1 LLKRRVAGEG
11 TVSNDSAPGTDAAI
25 GQARRINWGAV
36 ARILIAAL
44 IVPELI
50 YFSIDIA
57 VIDGSRGWWL
67 FLVQHHRFFAGVFS
81 TSAIAAV
88 IFGWES
94 FRRLIGEELRGPV
107 EDPATRAAFLAL
119 HLAAVACLIAWVKTI
134 VLNKR
139 LDSADG
145 LAWFFVGAVLSAIA
159 LLSWFAALL
168 PARPWLRWA
177 RMNPVAL
184 LGAIAVAIFAR
195 IVGVY
200 ALSLWRPLTAST
212 LWAVD
217 LLLQMLGQTTFVE
230 SDAARIGTTH
240 FTVTIGQG
248 CSGLEG
254 IGLMSV
260 FVAGYL
266 WFCRRELRFPASLIL
281 LPAGVVSIWFLNVV
295 RIAALILIGAW
306 SERVAIDGF
315 HTVAGWLF
323 YTVGAC
329 GIVVVSR
336 RWPIFSGAE
345 PELRR
350 LAAPNPASVY
360 LAPML
365 TILLIAMLTR
375 IASGGFDFL
384 YPLKVIGAA
393 AVFWLYRDR
402 LAGFRRDLSW
412 FALMLGGVVFIEWIV
427 LQRRSD
433 VAVED
438 LAFATQLGSLPAS
451 IASLWLVIRVIGA
464 VVTVPLAEELAF
476 RGYLLRKLVSADFT
490 RVDFRHFTLLSFVV
504 SSTLFGLLHQQ
515 WLAGVIAGML
525 FAVAMYRRGALFD
538 GVIAHSTANAMLAVY
553 VLTTHRWS
561 LWN

>member
-1 LLKRRVAGEG
+1 MEVNAP
-11 TVSNDSAPGTDAAI
+11 VSYDSPPDADATFD
-25 GQARRINWGAV
+25 QARLIDWGAV

-50 YFSIDIA
+50 YWSRPLDAA
-57 VIDGSRGWWL
+57 VVGSGGWLL
-67 FLVQHHRFFAGVFS
+67 FLSPHLRTFASMFS
-81 TSAIAAV
+81 MFAVAAV
-88 IFGWES
+88 IFSWES

-107 EDPATRAAFLAL
+107 EAPATRAAFLAL
-119 HLAAVACLIAWVKTI
+119 HLAAVACLVVWLTTTA
-134 VLNKR
+134 LSKR
-139 LDSADG
+139 LDSAYG
-145 LAWFFVGAVLSAIA
+145 PAWFCVGAGLSAVA

-168 PARPWLRWA
+168 PAKSWLRWA
-177 RMNPVAL
+177 RINPVAL
-184 LGAIAVAIFAR
+184 LGAIIVAVFAG
-195 IVGVY
+195 IVGQY
-200 ALSLWRPLTAST
+200 ALRIWRPLTAST
-212 LWAVD
+212 FWAVD
-217 LLLQMLGQTTFVE
+217 LLLRMLGQTTVVE
-230 SDAARIGTTH
+230 PDAARIGTTH
-240 FTVTIGQG
+240 FTATITSY

-266 WFCRRELRFPASLIL
+266 WFCRRELRFPASFIL
-281 LPAGVVSIWFLNVV
+281 LPVGVVSIWFLNVV
-295 RIAALILIGAW
+295 RIATLILIGAW
-306 SERVAIDGF
+306 SERVAVDGF

-323 YTVGAC
+323 YTVAAC

-336 RWPIFSGAE
+336 RSPIFSQAE
-345 PELRR
+345 PEPRR

-375 IASGGFDFL
+375 IAGAGFDFL

-393 AVFWLYRDR
+393 AVLWFYRDR
-402 LAGFRRDLSW
+402 LAGFRRDFSW
-412 FALMLGGVVFIEWIV
+412 FALMLGGVVFIEWVV

-433 VAVED
+433 VSAED

-451 IASLWLVIRVIGA
+451 IASLWLVIRAIGA

-476 RGYLLRKLVSADFT
+476 RGYLLRKLVDADFA
-490 RVDFRHFTLLSFVV
+490 RVDFKHFTLLSFVV

-525 FAVAMYRRGALFD
+525 FAVAMYQRGALFD
-538 GVIAHSTANAMLAVY
+538 AVIAHSTANAMLAVY
-553 VLTTHRWS
+553 ILTTHRWS

>member
-1 LLKRRVAGEG
+1 M
-11 TVSNDSAPGTDAAI
+11 SYDSAPGTDATS

-36 ARILIAAL
+36 IRILIAAL

-50 YFSIDIA
+50 YFSRPIDIA
-57 VIDGSRGWWL
+57 VVDGPRGWWL
-67 FLVQHHRFFAGVFS
+67 FLVQRHRAFAAVFS
-81 TSAIAAV
+81 TSAIAAA

-94 FRRLIGEELRGPV
+94 FRRLIGKELREPV
-107 EDPATRAAFLAL
+107 EDPATRVAFLAL
-119 HLAAVACLIAWVKTI
+119 HLAAVACLIAWVITI

-145 LAWFFVGAVLSAIA
+145 FAWFFVGAVLSAIA
-159 LLSWFAALL
+159 LLSWFMALL
-168 PARPWLRWA
+168 PARPWLCWA

-184 LGAIAVAIFAR
+184 LCAIAVAIFAR
-195 IVGVY
+195 TVGVY

-240 FTVTIGQG
+240 FTATIGQG

-323 YTVGAC
+323 YTVAAC

-345 PELRR
+345 PELRQ

-393 AVFWLYRDR
+393 AVLWLYRDR

-427 LQRRSD
+427 LQRRAD

-438 LAFATQLGSLPAS
+438 LAFATQLGRLSPS

>member
-1 LLKRRVAGEG
+1 
-11 TVSNDSAPGTDAAI
+11 
-25 GQARRINWGAV
+25 
-36 ARILIAAL
+36 
-44 IVPELI
+44 
-50 YFSIDIA
+50 
-57 VIDGSRGWWL
+57 
-67 FLVQHHRFFAGVFS
+67 
-81 TSAIAAV
+81 
-88 IFGWES
+88 
-94 FRRLIGEELRGPV
+94 
-107 EDPATRAAFLAL
+107 
-119 HLAAVACLIAWVKTI
+119 
-134 VLNKR
+134 
-139 LDSADG
+139 
-145 LAWFFVGAVLSAIA
+145 
-159 LLSWFAALL
+159 
-168 PARPWLRWA
+168 
-177 RMNPVAL
+177 

-217 LLLQMLGQTTFVE
+217 LLLQMLGQTPFVE

>member
-1 LLKRRVAGEG
+1 MAGEG

-350 LAAPNPASVY
+350 LAAQNPASVY

>member
-1 LLKRRVAGEG
+1 
-11 TVSNDSAPGTDAAI
+11 VSHDLAPGTDAAI

-50 YFSIDIA
+50 YFSRPIDIA
-57 VIDGSRGWWL
+57 VVDDPRGWCL
-67 FLVQHHRFFAGVFS
+67 FLVQHHRAFAAVFA
-81 TSAIAAV
+81 TSAIAAA

-119 HLAAVACLIAWVKTI
+119 HLAAVACLIAWVITI

-139 LDSADG
+139 LDSTDG
-145 LAWFFVGAVLSAIA
+145 LASFFIGAVLSTIA

-168 PARPWLRWA
+168 PARLWLRWA
-177 RMNPVAL
+177 RMNAVAL
-184 LGAIAVAIFAR
+184 LGAIAVAILAR
-195 IVGVY
+195 IAGVY
-200 ALSLWRPLTAST
+200 ALSLWRLLTAST
-212 LWAVD
+212 LWSVD

-323 YTVGAC
+323 YTVAAC
-329 GIVVVSR
+329 GIVIVSR
-336 RWPIFSGAE
+336 RLPVFSRAE

-350 LAAPNPASVY
+350 LAAPNPASMY

-375 IASGGFDFL
+375 IAGGGFDFL

-393 AVFWLYRDR
+393 AVLWLYRDR

-427 LQRRSD
+427 LPQRSD

-438 LAFATQLGSLPAS
+438 LAFATQLGSLPTS
-451 IASLWLVIRVIGA
+451 IASLWLMIRVIGA

-525 FAVAMYRRGALFD
+525 FAVAIYRRGALFD

-553 VLTTHRWS
+553 VLTTHRWA

>member
-1 LLKRRVAGEG
+1 
-11 TVSNDSAPGTDAAI
+11 VSYDSLPDADATLD
-25 GQARRINWGAV
+25 QTPRINWGAV

-50 YFSIDIA
+50 YFSRPLDIA
-57 VIDGSRGWWL
+57 IVDGSRGWWL
-67 FLVQHHRFFAGVFS
+67 FLVQHHLTNVTFAAVFS

-119 HLAAVACLIAWVKTI
+119 HLAAVACLIAWVITI
-134 VLNKR
+134 VPSKR

-145 LAWFFVGAVLSAIA
+145 PAWFCVGAGLSAVA

-177 RMNPVAL
+177 RINPVAL
-184 LGAIAVAIFAR
+184 LGAITVAIFAR

-200 ALSLWRPLTAST
+200 ARGLWRPLTAST
-212 LWAVD
+212 LWDVD
-217 LLLQMLGQTTFVE
+217 LLLRMLGQTTFVE
-230 SDAARIGTTH
+230 PDAARIGTTH
-240 FTVTIGQG
+240 FTVTIAGS

-266 WFCRRELRFPASLIL
+266 WFCKRELRFPASLIL
-281 LPAGVVSIWFLNVV
+281 LPAGVVSIWFLNVI

-306 SERVAIDGF
+306 SERIAIDGF

-323 YTVGAC
+323 YTVAAC

-336 RWPIFSGAE
+336 RSPIFSRAE
-345 PELRR
+345 PEPRR

-375 IASGGFDFL
+375 IAGGGFDFL

-393 AVFWLYRDR
+393 AVLWFYRDL
-402 LAGFRRDLSW
+402 LAEFRRDLSW
-412 FALMLGGVVFIEWIV
+412 FALMLGGVVFIGWII

-433 VAVED
+433 VSAED

-451 IASLWLVIRVIGA
+451 IASLWLVIRAIGA

-476 RGYLLRKLVSADFT
+476 RGYLLRKLVDADFA

-538 GVIAHSTANAMLAVY
+538 AVIAHSTANAMLAAY
-553 VLTTHRWS
+553 VLATHRWS